1 MISKSLHIA
10 DSQNILAVLT
20 GKQRITEIELIVYMG
35 EFSALF
41 IFTIINYVIAK
52 KKGGTTAQCELW
64 PSYGGTAL
72 D

>member
-20 GKQRITEIELIVYMG
+20 GKQWITEIELILYMV

-41 IFTIINYVIAK
+41 ICTIINYVIAK
-52 KKGGTTAQCELW
+52 
-64 PSYGGTAL
+64 
-72 D
+72 